1 MRMSFPV
8 FMFCPVHELNNNAIP
23 NSSFQIINYIHAHD
37 LHSTYQIIPVMKTNK
52 WAGQQLTASV
62 SSVCALFQHCLNCL
76 RKIMITNDDLEKM

>member
-52 WAGQQLTASV
+52 
-62 SSVCALFQHCLNCL
+62 
-76 RKIMITNDDLEKM
+76 